1 MHIVFVFHIGTV
13 PENLNHVIDNSALR
27 IDLGIKLRPDYLSEK
42 NRLRIKKNQ
51 KKKGKIRFKC
61 LHCDYLTLK
70 KQNLVGH
77 LRKKHEVLWFNF
89 TNCLLLI
96 TLY

>member
-13 PENLNHVIDNSALR
+13 PENLNHIIDNGALR
-27 IDLGIKLRPDYLSEK
+27 INLGMNLRPDYLSEK
-42 NRLRIKKNQ
+42 NRHHIKKNQ

-77 LRKKHEVLWFNF
+77 LRKKHEVLLLEFHKPFF
-89 TNCLLLI
+89 TN
-96 TLY
+96 